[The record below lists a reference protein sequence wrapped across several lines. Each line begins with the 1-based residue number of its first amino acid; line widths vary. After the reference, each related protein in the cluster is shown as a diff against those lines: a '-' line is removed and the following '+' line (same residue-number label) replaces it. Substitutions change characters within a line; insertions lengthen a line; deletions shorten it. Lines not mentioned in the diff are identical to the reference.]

1 MLLYLNR
8 CVFLAIKTVK
18 TELNGSLKV
27 MSENEL
33 SDLVSQTSDDIFVPT
48 EKILPQGNIS
58 WKLFLKLKN
67 LN

>member
-1 MLLYLNR
+1 M
-8 CVFLAIKTVK
+8 FLAIKTVK

-48 EKILPQGNIS
+48 EKILPQGNNIS
-58 WKLFLKLKN
+58 WKLNFLKLKI
-67 LN
+67 LK